1 MIGSLSGRMRR
12 MDEISKVRIEAPLEV
27 QKSWLWLF
35 ELMHDKGIITIVKKP
50 THIRPS
56 RKRGVLPAYFE
67 IKLNREPEA

>member
-1 MIGSLSGRMRR
+1 

-50 THIRPS
+50 TKLRPS
-56 RKRGVLPAYFE
+56 HRRRIIPASFE
-67 IKLNREPEA
+67 IVLNRKPEA